1 MVELSEDEL
10 ADLTEGNVTA
20 SEMAIYIPNDG
31 QINANHYTKAL
42 FKSLQQRRISR
53 YFNTNV
59 TDIIRQ
65 NGYYQIVSS
74 QGDLYAKKV
83 IVASGAWSSQLLK
96 QYQLP
101 RVVVGVKGEVL
112 LMEHDHLNLKQTVF
126 MTNGCYIVPKAP
138 NRYLIGATSEFDN
151 YSVGNTE
158 QGVSWLEHYATE
170 RILNL
175 QTHISLNS
183 GLAYVHIRTAN
194 YQLWTGLTMVYMSLP
209 AIIGTVFYCP
219 LLLVVTSQT
228 GY

>member
-96 QYQLP
+96 QYQ
-101 RVVVGVKGEVL
+101 
-112 LMEHDHLNLKQTVF
+112 F
-126 MTNGCYIVPKAP
+126 
-138 NRYLIGATSEFDN
+138 
-151 YSVGNTE
+151 
-158 QGVSWLEHYATE
+158 
-170 RILNL
+170 
-175 QTHISLNS
+175 
-183 GLAYVHIRTAN
+183 
-194 YQLWTGLTMVYMSLP
+194 
-209 AIIGTVFYCP
+209 
-219 LLLVVTSQT
+219 LLVWLSALRAKFFSWNMTI
-228 GY
+228 

>member
-74 QGDLYAKKV
+74 QV
-83 IVASGAWSSQLLK
+83 I
-96 QYQLP
+96 
-101 RVVVGVKGEVL
+101 
-112 LMEHDHLNLKQTVF
+112 
-126 MTNGCYIVPKAP
+126 
-138 NRYLIGATSEFDN
+138 
-151 YSVGNTE
+151 
-158 QGVSWLEHYATE
+158 
-170 RILNL
+170 
-175 QTHISLNS
+175 
-183 GLAYVHIRTAN
+183 
-194 YQLWTGLTMVYMSLP
+194 YMRRKS
-209 AIIGTVFYCP
+209 
-219 LLLVVTSQT
+219 
-228 GY
+228 

>member
-101 RVVVGVKGEVL
+101 RVVVGVKAKFFSW
-112 LMEHDHLNLKQTVF
+112 N
-126 MTNGCYIVPKAP
+126 MTI
-138 NRYLIGATSEFDN
+138 
-151 YSVGNTE
+151 
-158 QGVSWLEHYATE
+158 
-170 RILNL
+170 
-175 QTHISLNS
+175 
-183 GLAYVHIRTAN
+183 
-194 YQLWTGLTMVYMSLP
+194 
-209 AIIGTVFYCP
+209 
-219 LLLVVTSQT
+219 
-228 GY
+228 

>member
-1 MVELSEDEL
+1 MHSITELSEDEL

-126 MTNGCYIVPKAP
+126 MTNGCYIVRK
-138 NRYLIGATSEFDN
+138 RLI
-151 YSVGNTE
+151 
-158 QGVSWLEHYATE
+158 
-170 RILNL
+170 
-175 QTHISLNS
+175 
-183 GLAYVHIRTAN
+183 
-194 YQLWTGLTMVYMSLP
+194 
-209 AIIGTVFYCP
+209 
-219 LLLVVTSQT
+219 VT
-228 GY
+228 